1 MYDFIVTFTEFLGF
15 LTFLSTTIFSIS
27 VVKGF
32 KNGNS
37 ITVTVKLNKVWK
49 FAIALSGN
57 NAALKV
63 TNETNANWSFK
74 GRLFVAEYDEN
85 DCLLQIVA
93 EDVDIALKNGETISV
108 DGVFRREL
116 TEGSTVKAFLWEP
129 DDISPII
136 EAKVLR

>member
-1 MYDFIVTFTEFLGF
+1 MYE
-15 LTFLSTTIFSIS
+15 
-27 VVKGF
+27 
-32 KNGNS
+32 
-37 ITVTVKLNKVWK
+37 ITNLKITRIEPNLKY
-49 FAIALSGN
+49 AIALSGN
-57 NAALKV
+57 KAALKV

-74 GRLFVAEYDEN
+74 GRLFVAEYDES

-93 EDVDIALKNGETISV
+93 KDVDIALKNGETISV